1 MEAINE
7 DLRGRVALVTGANS
21 GIGKATAQ
29 ELARMGARV
38 VMVSRSEERG
48 RAAQEEI
55 RRNSGNGAVELLLAD
70 LASQAQIRNL
80 AQEFNDRYDRLDIL
94 VNNAGVILQSRTLTE
109 DGIETTFAVN
119 HLAAFLLTNLLSN
132 KLREGDG
139 ARVVTVSSEGHRW
152 GGIDFDDINGDRK
165 YRAFRAYGQSKL
177 ANILFTS
184 GLAERMQGTGVT
196 ANCFH
201 PGGVR
206 TNFGQNGG
214 PGAILFTLMSPFL
227 RSPEEGAD
235 TGVYLAASHEVEGMT
250 GKYLADRRLKAP
262 SQEAYNKDVQERL
275 WLVSEELAGLSG
287 QRLSA

>member
-1 MEAINE
+1 METINE
-7 DLRGRVALVTGANS
+7 VLRGKTALVTGANS

-48 RAAQEEI
+48 REAQEGI
-55 RRNSGNGAVELLLAD
+55 QQYSGNRSVDLLLAD
-70 LASQAQIRNL
+70 LSSQAEVRNL
-80 AQEFNDRYDRLDIL
+80 AQNFNEHYDRLDIL
-94 VNNAGVILQSRTLTE
+94 VNNAGVIQRDRTLTE

-119 HLAAFLLTNLLSN
+119 HLAAFLLTNLLSDR
-132 KLREGDG
+132 LREGDG

-152 GGIDFDDINGDRK
+152 GGIDFDDLNGNRK

-184 GLAERMQGTGVT
+184 GLAERMSGTGVT

-206 TNFGQNGG
+206 TNFGFNGG
-214 PGAILFTLMSPFL
+214 PGAIIFTLMSPFL

-235 TGVYLAASHEVEGMT
+235 TGVYLAASREVEGMT

-262 SQEAYNKDVQERL
+262 SDEAYDKDIQERL
-275 WLVSEELAGLSG
+275 WRVSEELTGLSESK
-287 QRLSA
+287 LSA